1 MPLFDDTTKRFALRI
16 GLPAILILLA
26 TFVIVIVSLTK
37 MAGKVNHIESELTGR
52 TTTAAVKSVLRHL
65 GETNKDYAQW
75 DDAVRSLYGAVNSD
89 WAAENVATSVLFDTI
104 YLIDDSGNGLLAYRN
119 GEPVPTTPGE
129 AFGPSLASMI
139 AELPKDGKTYDVQT
153 GVVRGAWGLAIVA
166 AGPVVP
172 ASKDFENPP
181 DRSRYLVIG
190 KAFDAAAVKRA
201 SEDFVIDGL
210 RLVDPAASEPLK
222 VDLVDPD
229 GKIVGALAWSPAQ
242 LGSQASAQVGP
253 AALAMLLLVGLTMA
267 LLILF
272 ALRRWKEV
280 KKGELR
286 LDAALN
292 NMAQGLLMYDRDR
305 KLVISNR
312 RYAELF
318 NIPWE
323 KWKAASLGTTVQEA
337 MQFNKKWSNATE
349 KNPTQLN
356 AEIRSF
362 FERREGGKI
371 VFERTDG
378 RTFSALTKPMADGG
392 SVVTFEDI
400 TEQRRTEAKISHMAR
415 HDALTN
421 LLNRV
426 AFYEQIETILS
437 HLRRS
442 ETMAVLSL
450 DLDHF
455 KSVNDTLGHP
465 IGDLLLQAAAERMR
479 GCVRD
484 EDIVARLGGDE
495 FAIVQVPSA
504 QPSSIG
510 SLATRL
516 IEVIG
521 APYDLGGHQVIVGV
535 SVGVTVA
542 PGEGTEPDVL
552 MKNADL
558 ALYRAKADGGGIYR
572 FFEVGMDAR
581 MQARRILELDLRKAI
596 VNGEFELFFQPIVDV
611 GTGAITSCE
620 ALIRWNHPE
629 RGMIA
634 PMDFIP
640 VAEETGLIVPL
651 GEWVVR
657 QACAE
662 AARWPKHVTVA
673 VNLSPA
679 QFKSRNLVPTVISA
693 LATSGL
699 SADRLE
705 LEITEMVLMQEN
717 EGAVATLH
725 QLRDLGIRIAMD
737 DFGTGY
743 SSLGYLRSFPFDR
756 IKIDQSFIRDLPEKE
771 DSLAIV
777 RAVVGLSSSL
787 GIKTTAEGVETKE
800 QLATL
805 TSEGC
810 NEFQGFLFSRP
821 CPASDVERLLNA
833 QTPRAEAVA

>member
-1 MPLFDDTTKRFALRI
+1 MPPFNDMTKRFAFRI
-16 GLPAILILLA
+16 GLPAILVLLA
-26 TFVIVIVSLTK
+26 TFVIVIVSLQK
-37 MAGKVNHIESELTGR
+37 MAGEVNHVESELTGR
-52 TTTAAVKSVLRHL
+52 SATAAVQSVLRHV
-65 GETNKDYAQW
+65 GETNNDYAEW
-75 DDAVRSLYGAVNSD
+75 DDAVRNLYGAVNRD
-89 WAAENVATSVLFDTI
+89 WAAENVATSTLFDTI
-104 YLIDDSGNGLLAYRN
+104 YLIDESGNGLFAYRN
-119 GEPVPTTPGE
+119 GDPVSTTPGE

-153 GVVRGAWGLAIVA
+153 GVVRGAWGLAAVA

-181 DRSRYLVIG
+181 ERSRYLVIG
-190 KAFDAAAVKRA
+190 KAFDAAAVERA
-201 SEDFVIDGL
+201 SQDFVIDGL
-210 RLVDPAASEPLK
+210 RLVDPATSEPLK
-222 VDLVDPD
+222 VDLVDPN
-229 GKIVGALAWSPAQ
+229 GTVVGGLAWPPAQ
-242 LGSQASAQVGP
+242 LGSQASARVSP

-267 LLILF
+267 LLMLF
-272 ALRRWKEV
+272 ALRGWKEV

-292 NMAQGLLMYDRDR
+292 NMAHGLCMFDAEG
-305 KLVISNR
+305 KLVISNPR
-312 RYAELF
+312 L
-318 NIPWE
+318 
-323 KWKAASLGTTVQEA
+323 
-337 MQFNKKWSNATE
+337 
-349 KNPTQLN
+349 
-356 AEIRSF
+356 AEIYGVQVEEFAPGMTTHEMMAVAFSSGRFSDVDPEGTIALQQGF
-362 FERREGGKI
+362 VREGKAGSL
-371 VFERTDG
+371 VERLTDG
-378 RTFSALTKPMADGG
+378 RSISVMHRPTPDGG
-392 SVVTFEDI
+392 FVATFEDI
-400 TEQRRTEAKISHMAR
+400 TERLLAEERIRHLAR

-426 AFYEQIETILS
+426 AFYEQMETVLS

-465 IGDLLLQAAAERMR
+465 IGDLLLQEAAERMQN
-479 GCVRD
+479 CVRG

-504 QPSSIG
+504 QPTSIT

-521 APYDLGGHQVIVGV
+521 APYDLGGHQVVVGV
-535 SVGVTVA
+535 SVGITVA
-542 PGEGTEPDVL
+542 PSEGTEPDVL

-572 FFEVGMDAR
+572 FFEIGMDAR
-581 MQARRILELDLRKAI
+581 MQARRILELDLRRAI

-611 GTGAITSCE
+611 ETGAISSCE

-662 AARWPKHVTVA
+662 AARWPNHVTVA

-679 QFKSRNLVPTVISA
+679 QFKSRKLVPTVISA
-693 LATSGL
+693 LASSGL
-699 SADRLE
+699 SAGRLE

-756 IKIDQSFIRDLPEKE
+756 IKIDQSFIRDLPGKE
-771 DSLAIV
+771 GSLAIV

-800 QLATL
+800 QLASL

-821 CPASDVERLLNA
+821 QPASDVERLLNEQA
-833 QTPRAEAVA
+833 PRTEAVA